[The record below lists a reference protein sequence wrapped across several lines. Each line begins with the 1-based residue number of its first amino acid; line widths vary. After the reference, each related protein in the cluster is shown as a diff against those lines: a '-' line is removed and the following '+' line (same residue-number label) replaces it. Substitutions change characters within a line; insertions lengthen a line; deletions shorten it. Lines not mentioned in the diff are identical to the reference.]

1 MAFINKTWKAL
12 KPVLLNKYLVV
23 LLPFAVF
30 ISLYYTYSLESDI
43 TVRDLL
49 NTIIFSSLSWAIVL
63 AQAIELVC
71 KYSTKFFDKSII
83 PAKIAAGRGEITS
96 IKLIGEAHYD
106 AEETD

>member
-1 MAFINKTWKAL
+1 MWTVIIIYLIGYFI
-12 KPVLLNKYLVV
+12 
-23 LLPFAVF
+23 AVF

-83 PAKIAAGRGEITS
+83 HKENGNKNI
-96 IKLIGEAHYD
+96 
-106 AEETD
+106 